1 QTESTKDRTKAD
13 PQLDGGV
20 QGGDDLDDVRE
31 GETPEDALQRRIAEG
46 KIGKGRNVRKWRDT
60 EEKQRR
66 VETGRYQ
73 SRVRRYGKI
82 YEEVK
87 ALRQETRH
95 SVQDL
100 RERFKDKG
108 VIQNKDQFIVRLI
121 AQERTEQEGKVAAIK
136 SLQQWRLTDVELHNF
151 LNRCHKRGLAG
162 KLELAK
168 QWVFEQGAAGGDV
181 TFKEGLAFYSS
192 IGILQPRSS
201 AQTQQQWREWREW
214 EDAMTAA
221 LDEQKLR
228 KGGGSTE
235 DGAGPIVP
243 DASCNE
249 DSTVCNSPWSSEP
262 GGSGSFAGFSGNLR
276 SSSAHGEGDVAG
288 GYGSVGFRSSS
299 GTASEASKESA
310 RVTRGRGQN
319 PPSGN
324 SPKQKDWS
332 APEVSKEG
340 ARVTRG
346 RGQNPPSGDPP
357 KQNDRS
363 MWGFLSPSSG
373 SRPKSLDAPRTN
385 VSVEQRAV
393 AFQPVANGKVVGGSN
408 KISLSLA
415 AESVVRSAG
424 GYLPPRHPLAA
435 LQLSP
440 ARLTNINTLGAMHN
454 VSYLFGEND
463 DPSSATGP
471 SESANVAIKSASGA
485 LGLSSAN
492 GTAVSTSGAIKAEGG
507 ATVNDEIDEGPAP
520 TEELG
525 IANRSSWRRR
535 RLATSYG
542 DGSRTVSGVLSEFAD
557 WLVPGSDSAKS
568 NRHSNGES
576 KELLMEIYPRAP
588 SSPPSHGATKSAPAT
603 PRGRPKPS
611 SVLRGGGWFYN
622 GDSDYSSS
630 EEAESVASEDV
641 GFWADAGT
649 TEPPRHLGGGGGE
662 SILDRL
668 RKLFT

>member
-1 QTESTKDRTKAD
+1 
-13 PQLDGGV
+13 
-20 QGGDDLDDVRE
+20 
-31 GETPEDALQRRIAEG
+31 
-46 KIGKGRNVRKWRDT
+46 
-60 EEKQRR
+60 
-66 VETGRYQ
+66 
-73 SRVRRYGKI
+73 
-82 YEEVK
+82 
-87 ALRQETRH
+87 
-95 SVQDL
+95 
-100 RERFKDKG
+100 
-108 VIQNKDQFIVRLI
+108 
-121 AQERTEQEGKVAAIK
+121 
-136 SLQQWRLTDVELHNF
+136 
-151 LNRCHKRGLAG
+151 
-162 KLELAK
+162 
-168 QWVFEQGAAGGDV
+168 
-181 TFKEGLAFYSS
+181 
-192 IGILQPRSS
+192 
-201 AQTQQQWREWREW
+201 
-214 EDAMTAA
+214 MTAA

-228 KGGGSTE
+228 KRGGSTE

-262 GGSGSFAGFSGNLR
+262 GGSSSFAGFSGNLR

-363 MWGFLSPSSG
+363 MWGSLSPSYG

-408 KISLSLA
+408 KISLSLVAPLPMIETPEGSETSSKA

-440 ARLTNINTLGAMHN
+440 ARLTNINTLGAMPN

-507 ATVNDEIDEGPAP
+507 ATVNDESLVAIEDMAESGVGSIRNADPTFNLSLTRVGVRARGAARTNAKGPASGGTPNQDADVDEGPAP